1 VSELQHSH
9 YDNARVLSLVIRL
22 NMDGNERIREL
33 GLDGMLQPIANLM
46 RGRDAARS
54 LPSGRLV

>member
-1 VSELQHSH
+1 LQHSH
-9 YDNARVLSLVIRL
+9 YDNAGVLGLVVRL
-22 NMDGNERIREL
+22 DMDGDERIREL